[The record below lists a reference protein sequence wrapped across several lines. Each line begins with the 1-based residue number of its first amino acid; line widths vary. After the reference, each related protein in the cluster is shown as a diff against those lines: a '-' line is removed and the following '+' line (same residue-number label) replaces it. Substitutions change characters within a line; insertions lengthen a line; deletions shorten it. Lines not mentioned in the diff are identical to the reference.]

1 MGEER
6 EVLGFVD
13 PEKGARHYVRRYLNE
28 PKYKDWFHRNYPEH
42 TIYQGIGI
50 SEEEFK
56 AIVREMAGPEVHPQP
71 AADADAD
78 KAGAEGGEA
87 EGLARLKQLAE
98 RVREEENSESFS
110 DAAEEKIQPRGEDL
124 ARTVFSDDDQGGSY
138 DRRTFEEFVDERVLV
153 SRDLFGKKEMK
164 IKILEVSDEIQES
177 KIRWKFGDRVKVNK
191 ILITIKHLDSMEVEE
206 GEFDIEAIEKEL
218 AEKRHYSST
227 NRWIP
232 SGDIKN
238 GYVVNSKHTALI
250 SDAVALDYIV
260 F

>member
-1 MGEER
+1 MGNKDG
-6 EVLGFVD
+6 VLGFVR
-13 PEKGARHYVRRYLNE
+13 PEKGARHYVKRYLSE
-28 PKYKDWFHRNYPEH
+28 PKYKDWFHRNYPNH
-42 TIYQGIGI
+42 TIYEGIGI

-56 AIVREMAGPEVHPQP
+56 RLADELAAPETVQAHDAQKDGPDNAGKTAAADQ
-71 AADADAD
+71 ADADRPERP
-78 KAGAEGGEA
+78 AEKT
-87 EGLARLKQLAE
+87 KQD
-98 RVREEENSESFS
+98 SESAS
-110 DAAEEKIQPRGEDL
+110 GPQAGEIQPRGEDL
-124 ARTVFSDDDQGGSY
+124 AKTVFDSYADDGGY
-138 DRRTFEEFVDERVLV
+138 ERRTFEEFVDERVLV

-191 ILITIKHLDSMEVEE
+191 ILVTIKHLDSMEVEE
-206 GEFDIEAIEKEL
+206 GEFDIEAIEREL

-232 SGDIKN
+232 SADIKN